1 MGILGNICK
10 ARKGYIDNR
19 NYGSLSLFITI
30 ISICSFL
37 CPDVHYLAGAQNAS
51 SVIHIGALISYDT
64 IIGRV
69 ARKAIQ
75 MALDDINKDKNLLN
89 NSELVLHMLD
99 TNCSAFTGVAAGKL
113 LRFFMFLYVI

>member
-1 MGILGNICK
+1 MN
-10 ARKGYIDNR
+10 
-19 NYGSLSLFITI
+19 LSLFITI

-37 CPDVHYLAGAQNAS
+37 CLDVHDMASAQNAS
-51 SVIHIGALISYDT
+51 SVIHVGALISYDT

-75 MALDDINKDKNLLN
+75 MALDEINKDKNLLN

-99 TNCSAFTGVAAGKL
+99 TNCSAFLGVAAGKL
-113 LRFFMFLYVI
+113 SISLQYFDYDIVSVS